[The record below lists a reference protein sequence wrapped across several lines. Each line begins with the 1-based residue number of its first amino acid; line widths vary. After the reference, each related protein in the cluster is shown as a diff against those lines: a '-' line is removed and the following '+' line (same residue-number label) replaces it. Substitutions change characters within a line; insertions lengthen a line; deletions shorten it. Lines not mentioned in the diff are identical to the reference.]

1 MRAWIVPP
9 GSTSN
14 ADLRRVDRRDPQ
26 PGYGQVLVRVRAVS
40 LNYRDRM
47 VVNGTYFSGPNT
59 RDLVPLSDGAGEV
72 AAIGDGVSRLRV
84 GDRVAGLFFQ
94 RPPDG
99 APGAPPVA
107 LGSPLDGT
115 LADYIVLYED
125 GLVLIPADLSD
136 EEAACLPCA
145 AVTAWHALFRAG
157 RPIHAGDTVLVLGTG
172 GVSIFAL
179 QFARSTGA
187 RVIATSS
194 TDEKLERLTALGAS
208 DAINYQRAPE
218 WDKEVLRLTGGR
230 GVDCVVEV
238 GGGGTFARSLQALA
252 RGGKVCLIGFV
263 AGRDGDTSPYPL
275 MYKAGSLHGI
285 YVGDREMFE
294 EMNRA
299 IAINRIRPV
308 IDRVFPFEEAARAF
322 AHHASGQFVGKVVIG
337 M

>member
-72 AAIGDGVSRLRV
+72 AAIGARRLSTACRGSRGRAV
-84 GDRVAGLFFQ
+84 FPA
-94 RPPDG
+94 
-99 APGAPPVA
+99 APGRRARRA
-107 LGSPLDGT
+107 ARSRSARRSTARSPT
-115 LADYIVLYED
+115 TSCSTRMVSS
-125 GLVLIPADLSD
+125 LIPADLSD

-194 TDEKLERLTALGAS
+194 TDEKLERLMALGAS
-208 DAINYQRAPE
+208 DAINYTAHARVGQGGPASHRRSRGR
-218 WDKEVLRLTGGR
+218 LRRRGR
-230 GVDCVVEV
+230 GRRDVRAVP
-238 GGGGTFARSLQALA
+238 
-252 RGGKVCLIGFV
+252 
-263 AGRDGDTSPYPL
+263 AG
-275 MYKAGSLHGI
+275 
-285 YVGDREMFE
+285 
-294 EMNRA
+294 
-299 IAINRIRPV
+299 
-308 IDRVFPFEEAARAF
+308 ARARR
-322 AHHASGQFVGKVVIG
+322 QG
-337 M
+337 MSDWLRRRTRRGYQSVSVDV